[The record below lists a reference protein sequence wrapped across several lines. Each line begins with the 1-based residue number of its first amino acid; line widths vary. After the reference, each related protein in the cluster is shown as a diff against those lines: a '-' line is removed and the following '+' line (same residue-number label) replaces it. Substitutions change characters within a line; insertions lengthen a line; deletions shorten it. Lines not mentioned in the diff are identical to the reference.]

1 MGHVTVTP
9 ELKSLLADSSGPIV
23 ILDESG
29 KRLGVFSPAAR
40 HSLYE
45 GVDSPAS
52 DDELHERLRDSARA
66 SYEEVMR
73 EVRKLL

>member
-9 ELKSLLADSSGPIV
+9 ELKSLLSDLSDPVV

-29 KRLGVFSPAAR
+29 KRLGVFSPAAGD
-40 HSLYE
+40 SLYE
-45 GVDSPAS
+45 GVDSPGS
-52 DDELHERLRDSARA
+52 DDELHERLRDPARA
-66 SYEEVMR
+66 SHEEVMR